1 MGSRK
6 TRLVALLIGAVGAVG
21 MVGVTTGPAQAV
33 TLNRVSPAYPDNASC
48 TSSRNSFSALP
59 DVAAAAACSYY
70 STADPQTGIPSP
82 GWYFRYALAGDGAC
96 GIGCHTPPPP
106 PPCTCPVIDPSPV

>member
-1 MGSRK
+1 MGNRG
-6 TRLVALLIGAVGAVG
+6 TRLAGLLIAAVGAVG
-21 MVGVTTGPAQAV
+21 MVGVTTGVAQAV
-33 TLNRVSPAYPDNASC
+33 VLNHVSPAYPDNATC
-48 TSSRNSFSALP
+48 TGVRDSFSALP

-70 STADPQTGIPSP
+70 PTADRQTGIQSP

-106 PPCTCPVIDPSPV
+106 PPCPCPVIDPHPH